1 MARIHRG
8 KGEAWLRGGQTFSH
22 NIDMVMEV
30 LGRLV
35 ILSLVWGMVC
45 IWLGN
50 NSSSDLEQEY
60 GLQGVQAA
68 LFEKLG
74 HPLPDKLSIKGLD
87 GVERTYKNADVP
99 KLDWLQPYAQS
110 YYRKLRKALLM
121 WGLGVFAIFAIAT
134 AWFVYSGEEKLKAR
148 QIRGQKVV
156 PVGDLMREI
165 FTFNDAMRVER
176 KDPDYVPAKIVGVP
190 FPYRTE
196 SQHVFAAG
204 SPGSGKTQ
212 AIHTLIES
220 ARERGV
226 RAIIYDPELDYIR
239 AHYRPETDLIL
250 NPYDARSVQWSPFND
265 ATEMN
270 ELAKL
275 AACLWK
281 DPKSGDP
288 YWSETSRQTFIWATF
303 RFKKLYPHA
312 TLQDLL
318 QVFFGPVEL
327 LEWLVRGTPAA
338 AHIAGGGARV
348 GAIKSVLMTGLNS
361 LTHLAGDSST
371 FSIRNWVN
379 APSGEGG
386 FLFISAPETH
396 IDSLRPLL
404 SFWIELV
411 VGALLS
417 RPEDNRPETW
427 VMLDEFYSLGQIDS
441 LATGPVRLR
450 KYNGAMVLG
459 LQQFSQLQEIYGHE
473 TATTIIGQCAH
484 KLILR
489 CQDPDTA
496 KFMSDQ
502 LGRAQMRRVDESI
515 SFGANSQRDGVNI
528 NAREELEPV
537 ALPEDLMNQPQM
549 QGFIKVASAREGE
562 AFPAATLKFRYRPRA
577 KIAEGMVERPGP
589 TPTDLFLEALQES
602 SELIRQAELQ
612 REAGEDPPALDAA
625 PDNVVR
631 PMFDPGT
638 GQIYVVRPMFDP
650 ATGEI
655 IEPDAPEP
663 DPTEV
668 DAAPAPPTASAAND
682 EGGPRMVTP
691 DERSPGDGRPVEP
704 TTAHEPIL
712 PELAA
717 SGNVDRTSKL
727 AVDAYRSRLDQK
739 EHQRAFMQLYDRVR
753 RDMEQGNPLNGIA
766 VWKGREGQRKG
777 PADAWP
783 FISKDRSGD
792 RDEPDGSDSLWTPQP

>member
-22 NIDMVMEV
+22 NVDMVMEV

-45 IWLGN
+45 LWLGN

-68 LFEKLG
+68 LFDKLG

-87 GVERTYKNADVP
+87 GVERTYKNAEVP
-99 KLDWLQPYAQS
+99 KLKWLQ
-110 YYRKLRKALLM
+110 
-121 WGLGVFAIFAIAT
+121 
-134 AWFVYSGEEKLKAR
+134 
-148 QIRGQKVV
+148 
-156 PVGDLMREI
+156 
-165 FTFNDAMRVER
+165 
-176 KDPDYVPAKIVGVP
+176 
-190 FPYRTE
+190 
-196 SQHVFAAG
+196 
-204 SPGSGKTQ
+204 
-212 AIHTLIES
+212 
-220 ARERGV
+220 
-226 RAIIYDPELDYIR
+226 
-239 AHYRPETDLIL
+239 
-250 NPYDARSVQWSPFND
+250 
-265 ATEMN
+265 
-270 ELAKL
+270 
-275 AACLWK
+275 
-281 DPKSGDP
+281 
-288 YWSETSRQTFIWATF
+288 TSRQTFVWATY
-303 RFKKLYPHA
+303 RFKKLFPHA

-318 QVFFGPVEL
+318 QMFFGPVEL

-338 AHIAGGGARV
+338 A
-348 GAIKSVLMTGLNS
+348 IKSVLMTGLNS
-361 LTHLAGDSST
+361 LTHLVGDRST
-371 FSIRNWVN
+371 FSIREWVN
-379 APSGEGG
+379 APKGEGG
-386 FLFISAPETH
+386 FLFLSAPETH

-404 SFWIELV
+404 SFWVELV

-427 VMLDEFYSLGQIDS
+427 VMLDEFSSLGQIDS

-459 LQQFSQLQEIYGHE
+459 LQQFSQLQDIYGHE

-515 SFGANSQRDGVNI
+515 SYGANSQRDGVNI
-528 NAREELEPV
+528 NASEELEPV
-537 ALPEDLMNQPQM
+537 ALPEDLMNQPAM

-562 AFPAATLKFRYRPRA
+562 AFPAATLKFRYKPRP
-577 KIAEGMVERPGP
+577 KIAEGMEERPGP
-589 TPTDLFLEALQES
+589 TPTELFLEALQES
-602 SELIRQAELQ
+602 SELIRQAEME
-612 REAGEDPPALDAA
+612 REAGEGPPALEETA
-625 PDNVVR
+625 DNVVRPMYDPKTGEIFVVR
-631 PMFDPGT
+631 PMFDPK
-638 GQIYVVRPMFDP
+638 
-650 ATGEI
+650 TGEI
-655 IEPDAPEP
+655 FEPDAPEP
-663 DPTEV
+663 E
-668 DAAPAPPTASAAND
+668 AAEPQETAPPAESVAAND

-691 DERSPGDGRPVEP
+691 DERNPYDGRSTDPAGANEPV
-704 TTAHEPIL
+704 L

-717 SGNVDRTSKL
+717 SGNLDRTSKL
-727 AVDAYRSRLDQK
+727 AVDAYRSRLDQQ

-753 RDMEQGNPLNGIA
+753 RDMEQANPLNGIA

-783 FISKDRSGD
+783 FVSKDRTGD
-792 RDEPDGSDSLWTPQP
+792 RDEPDGSDSFWTPQS